1 MEEQKL
7 GAGAVY
13 NQTTLTGYQNMTT
26 ADLQAL
32 LVDSPV
38 GVLINADS
46 GFMSYSSGV
55 YSGCPAFATSFAAI
69 NHAVTL
75 VGYDSNGNWIIK
87 NSWGTG
93 WGQNGYA
100 TISNSNDCALT
111 AYVYQLTW

>member
-1 MEEQKL
+1 MI
-7 GAGAVY
+7 AS
-13 NQTTLTGYQNMTT
+13 
-26 ADLQAL
+26 DLQTL

-38 GVLINADS
+38 GALIYADS

-55 YSGCPAFATSFAAI
+55 YSGCPDFTTSFNAI
-69 NHAVTL
+69 NHAVII

-93 WGQNGYA
+93 WGQSGFA
-100 TISNSNDCALT
+100 TVSVANDCGLT

>member
-1 MEEQKL
+1 
-7 GAGAVY
+7 
-13 NQTTLTGYQNMTT
+13 MT
-26 ADLQAL
+26 ASDLKTL

-38 GVLINADS
+38 GALINADS

-55 YSGCPAFATSFAAI
+55 YSGCPADFATSRSAI
-69 NHAVTL
+69 NHAVII

-93 WGQNGYA
+93 WGQSGFA
-100 TISNSNDCALT
+100 TISVTNDCALT